1 MRERPAP
8 RLGAA
13 GGEGDV
19 VRGGAEEPVQAEAPA
34 TALVRGSRGR
44 GRWVALGVVVV
55 VAAGAVAAWRAGV
68 FSPAATSGPAPGAAA
83 PATAL
88 VTRQDLS
95 ATTPVTATLG
105 YAGSYM
111 VTGQGVGTLTWLPS
125 VEVTP

>member
-13 GGEGDV
+13 VGGSDV
-19 VRGGAEEPVQAEAPA
+19 VRGVAEEAGQAEAPTA
-34 TALVRGSRGR
+34 TRVRGSRGR

-55 VAAGAVAAWRAGV
+55 VAAGAVAAWRGV
-68 FSPAATSGPAPGAAA
+68 FSPAATSGPAPRAAA

-95 ATTPVTATLG
+95 ATTPVTA
-105 YAGSYM
+105 SI
-111 VTGQGVGTLTWLPS
+111 W
-125 VEVTP
+125 